1 MSKVLVVL
9 EIASGKLRTH
19 CLHGIT
25 AAKQIAAAR
34 SAELHLLV
42 LGADTSAAAEIAAAG
57 YGATTVHTIT
67 DAKLEPFTA
76 EAWADAIVHAIK
88 TLSSES
94 AGSGRGALVVG
105 GTASSTLRDALP
117 RAAAV
122 LDAPLCAEVVAIK
135 SSGTPAEPGKSGD
148 VFTRPIS
155 AGRALL
161 DEKLVGNLVFFTARG
176 SEFPQAQAGGAA
188 ASVSAIAGASL
199 DTRGVSVV
207 GIQKTVS
214 SRPALTEAKVVVSGG
229 RGMRE
234 GANFKILEDLTDLLG
249 GALGASRA
257 ATDAGMVP
265 ADLQVG
271 QTGKIVAPNLYIA
284 VAISGA
290 IQHLAGMKGSKT
302 IVAINKD
309 EEAPI
314 FQVADYGLV
323 AKWEEAIPKL
333 IELIKAKKG

>member
-1 MSKVLVVL
+1 MSKVLIVL
-9 EIASGKLRTH
+9 ETAGGALRSH
-19 CLHGIT
+19 CLPGIT
-25 AAKQIAAAR
+25 AGKQVADAR
-34 SAELHLLV
+34 GAELHLLV
-42 LGADTSAAAEIAAAG
+42 VGADAAAGAAVAASG
-57 YGATTVHTIT
+57 YGATAVHTIT
-67 DAKLEPFTA
+67 DAALEPFTA
-76 EAWADAIVHAIK
+76 EAWADAIVHAAR
-88 TLSSES
+88 TL
-94 AGSGRGALVVG
+94 GASVVG
-105 GTASSTLRDALP
+105 GTASSTLRDSLP
-117 RAAAV
+117 RAAAL
-122 LDAPLCAEVVAIK
+122 LDAPLVAEVVAVK
-135 SSGTPAEPGKSGD
+135 GGD
-148 VFTRPIS
+148 SFTRPIS

-161 DEKLVGNLVFFTARG
+161 DEQVSGDVVFFTARG
-176 SEFPQAQAGGAA
+176 SEFAPAEPGAGVGVAA
-188 ASVSAIAGASL
+188 IDGASVDG
-199 DTRGVSVV
+199 RGVSVV
-207 GIQKTVS
+207 EIKKTES
-214 SRPALTEAKVVVSGG
+214 SRPGLSEADVVVSGG

-323 AKWEEAIPKL
+323 GKWEEAVPKL
-333 IELIKAKKG
+333 IELVKARS

>member
-1 MSKVLVVL
+1 MSKVLVVV
-9 EIASGKLRTH
+9 ETAGGQIRSH
-19 CLHGIT
+19 CLPGIT
-25 AAKQIAAAR
+25 AAKQIAEAR
-34 SAELHLLV
+34 GAELHLLV
-42 LGADTSAAAEIAAAG
+42 LGADASAASAIGAAG
-57 YGATTVHTIT
+57 YGASVVHALS
-67 DAKLEPFTA
+67 DAALEPFTA
-76 EAWADAIVHAIK
+76 EAWGDAIVHAIK
-88 TLSSES
+88 TLGP
-94 AGSGRGALVVG
+94 AVVG
-105 GTASSTLRDALP
+105 GTASSALRDCLP
-117 RAAAV
+117 RAAAL
-122 LDAPLCAEVVAIK
+122 LDAPLAPEIVAVR
-135 SSGTPAEPGKSGD
+135 GPD

-161 DEKLVGNLVFFTARG
+161 DQKLAGPLVFFTARG
-176 SEFPQAQAGGAA
+176 SEFAPAQAGAA
-188 ASVSAIAGASL
+188 ASVQTLAGGGFSTL
-199 DTRGVSVV
+199 GVKVEGV
-207 GIQKTVS
+207 QKTVS
-214 SRPALTEAKVVVSGG
+214 SRPALTEAQVVVSGG

-234 GANFKILEDLTDLLG
+234 GANFKILEELTDLLG

-309 EEAPI
+309 AEAPI

-323 AKWEEAIPKL
+323 AKWEEAVPAMIAQVRARK
-333 IELIKAKKG
+333 

>member
-9 EIASGKLRTH
+9 ETAGGKLRNH
-19 CLHGIT
+19 CLPGIT
-25 AAKQIAAAR
+25 AAKQIADAR
-34 SAELHLLV
+34 GLELHMLV
-42 LGADTSAAAEIAAAG
+42 LGADAAPAADIAAAG
-57 YGATTVHTIT
+57 YGASTIHTVS
-67 DAKLEPFTA
+67 DAALEPFTA
-76 EAWADAIVHAIK
+76 EAWADAVVHAVK
-88 TLSSES
+88 TLNP
-94 AGSGRGALVVG
+94 AVVG
-105 GTASSTLRDALP
+105 GTASSVLRDCLP

-122 LDAPLCAEVVAIK
+122 LDAPLCAEVVGI
-135 SSGTPAEPGKSGD
+135 KSGD
-148 VFTRPIS
+148 TFTRPIS

-161 DEKLVGNLVFFTARG
+161 DEKLNGELVFFTARG
-176 SEFPQAQAGGAA
+176 SEFEPAAAGAA
-188 ASVSAIAGASL
+188 ASVAALEGASV
-199 DTRGVSVV
+199 DTRGVTVLGV
-207 GIQKTVS
+207 HKTES
-214 SRPALTEAKVVVSGG
+214 SRPALTEADVVVSGG

-234 GANFKILEDLTDLLG
+234 GENFKGLEQLTDLLG

-323 AKWEEAIPKL
+323 AKWEDAVPAMIAALEAR
-333 IELIKAKKG
+333 KG

>member
-9 EIASGKLRTH
+9 ETANGKLRPH
-19 CLHGIT
+19 CLPGIT
-25 AAKQIAAAR
+25 AAKQIAEAR
-34 SAELHLLV
+34 GQELHLLL
-42 LGADTSAAAEIAAAG
+42 LGADTSALDSVAEAG
-57 YGATTVHTIT
+57 YGAAGVHTLI
-67 DAKLEPFTA
+67 DPKLEPFTA
-76 EAWADAIVHAIK
+76 EAWADAIVHAVK
-88 TLSSES
+88 
-94 AGSGRGALVVG
+94 ALEPAVVG
-105 GTASSTLRDALP
+105 GTASSTLRDCLP
-117 RAAAV
+117 RAAAL
-122 LDAPLCAEVVAIK
+122 LDAPLCAEVVAV
-135 SSGTPAEPGKSGD
+135 KSGD
-148 VFTRPIS
+148 TFTRPIS

-161 DEKLVGNLVFFTARG
+161 DEKVNGPLVFFTARG
-176 SEFPQAQAGGAA
+176 SEFEPAGAMAA
-188 ASVSAIAGASL
+188 APVSNIEGASL
-199 DTRGVSVV
+199 DTRGVEVV
-207 GIQKTVS
+207 GIHKTES
-214 SRPALTEAKVVVSGG
+214 SRPALTEADVVVSGG

-234 GANFKILEDLTDLLG
+234 GENFKILEELTDLLG

-323 AKWEEAIPKL
+323 AKWEEALPKL
-333 IELIKAKKG
+333 VELVKAKKG

>member
-9 EIASGKLRTH
+9 ETANGQVRSH
-19 CLHGIT
+19 CLPGIT
-25 AAKQIAAAR
+25 AAQQIAKAR

-42 LGADTSAAAEIAAAG
+42 LGADPNPAANAVSEAG
-57 YGATTVHTIT
+57 YGAKAVHTLT
-67 DAKLEPFTA
+67 DATLEPFTA
-76 EAWADAIVHAIK
+76 EAWGDAIVHAIK
-88 TLSSES
+88 SI
-94 AGSGRGALVVG
+94 RPDVVG
-105 GTASSTLRDALP
+105 GTASSTLRDCLP
-117 RAAAV
+117 RAAAL
-122 LDAPLCAEVVAIK
+122 LDAPLAPEIVAVR
-135 SSGTPAEPGKSGD
+135 SGD
-148 VFTRPIS
+148 TFTRPIS

-161 DEKLVGNLVFFTARG
+161 DEKVSGELVFFTARG
-176 SEFPQAQAGGAA
+176 SEFEPAQAGGHAT
-188 ASVSAIAGASL
+188 IQSL
-199 DTRGVSVV
+199 PMGSFNTRGVTVEGV
-207 GIQKTVS
+207 EKTVS
-214 SRPALTEAKVVVSGG
+214 TRPALTEANVVVSGG

-234 GANFKILEDLTDLLG
+234 GANFKILEELTDLLG

-271 QTGKIVAPNLYIA
+271 QTGKIVAPNLYFA

-309 EEAPI
+309 AEAPI

-323 AKWEEAIPKL
+323 AKWEDAIPAL
-333 IELIKAKKG
+333 IERLRARKA

>member
-9 EIASGKLRTH
+9 ETANGKLRPH
-19 CLHGIT
+19 CLPGIT
-25 AAKQIAAAR
+25 AAQQIAAAR

-42 LGADTSAAAEIAAAG
+42 LGADTSAVGEIASAG
-57 YGATTVHTIT
+57 YGATLVHTIR

-76 EAWADAIVHAIK
+76 EAWADAIVHAVKHI
-88 TLSSES
+88 
-94 AGSGRGALVVG
+94 GATVVG
-105 GTASSTLRDALP
+105 GTASSTLRDCLP
-117 RAAAV
+117 RAAAL
-122 LDAPLCAEVVAIK
+122 LDAPLCAEVV
-135 SSGTPAEPGKSGD
+135 TVKSGD
-148 VFTRPIS
+148 TFTRPIS

-161 DEKLVGNLVFFTARG
+161 DEKLSGAVVCFTARG
-176 SEFPQAQAGGAA
+176 SEFAPADPGAA
-188 ASVSAIAGASL
+188 ASVSDIAGASV
-199 DTRGVSVV
+199 DTRGVTVV
-207 GIQKTVS
+207 SIDKTVS
-214 SRPALTEAKVVVSGG
+214 SRPALTEADVVVSGG

-234 GANFKILEDLTDLLG
+234 GANFKMLEELTDLLG

-265 ADLQVG
+265 PDLQVG

-323 AKWEEAIPKL
+323 AKWEDAVPKL
-333 IELIKAKKG
+333 IELVRARKG

>member
-1 MSKVLVVL
+1 MTKVLVVL
-9 EIASGKLRTH
+9 ETAGGKLRSH
-19 CLHGIT
+19 CLPGIT
-25 AAKQIAAAR
+25 AAKAIAGAR
-34 SAELHLLV
+34 GAELHLLV
-42 LGADTSAAAEIAAAG
+42 LGADASAAEAVAQAG
-57 YGATTVHTIT
+57 YGATAVHAIT
-67 DAKLEPFTA
+67 DAALEPFTA
-76 EAWADAIVHAIK
+76 EAWGDAVVHAIK
-88 TLSSES
+88 SIGP
-94 AGSGRGALVVG
+94 AVVG
-105 GTASSTLRDALP
+105 GTASSTLRDCLP
-117 RAAAV
+117 RAAAI
-122 LDAPLCAEVVAIK
+122 LDAPLCAEIVAV
-135 SSGTPAEPGKSGD
+135 KSGD
-148 VFTRPIS
+148 TFTRPIS

-161 DEKLVGNLVFFTARG
+161 DEKVSGELVFFTARG
-176 SEFPQAQAGGAA
+176 SEFAPAEAGAGV
-188 ASVSAIAGASL
+188 SVHAIAGASV
-199 DTRGVSVV
+199 DKRGVEVV
-207 GIQKTVS
+207 GIHKTES
-214 SRPALTEAKVVVSGG
+214 SRPALTEAQVVVSGG

-234 GANFKILEDLTDLLG
+234 GANFEILERLTDLLG

-323 AKWEEAIPKL
+323 AKWEEAVPAL
-333 IELIKAKKG
+333 IEAIKARKG

>member
-1 MSKVLVVL
+1 VVV
-9 EIASGKLRTH
+9 ETAGGQIRSH
-19 CLHGIT
+19 CLPGIT

-42 LGADTSAAAEIAAAG
+42 LGADPNPAANAISSAG
-57 YGATTVHTIT
+57 YGAQVVHTLT
-67 DAKLEPFTA
+67 DPSLEPFTA
-76 EAWADAIVHAIK
+76 EAWGDAIVHAIK
-88 TLSSES
+88 EIGP
-94 AGSGRGALVVG
+94 AVVG
-105 GTASSTLRDALP
+105 GTASSTLRDCLP

-122 LDAPLCAEVVAIK
+122 LDAPLAPEIVAVR
-135 SSGTPAEPGKSGD
+135 SGD
-148 VFTRPIS
+148 TFTRPIS

-161 DEKLVGNLVFFTARG
+161 DLKLAGDLVFFTARG
-176 SEFPQAQAGGAA
+176 SEFEPAAAGGYAN
-188 ASVSAIAGASL
+188 IQSL
-199 DTRGVSVV
+199 PRGTFSTRNVKVEGL
-207 GIQKTVS
+207 QKTVS
-214 SRPALTEAKVVVSGG
+214 ARPALTEAKVVVSGG

-234 GANFKILEDLTDLLG
+234 GANFKILEQLTDLLG

-271 QTGKIVAPNLYIA
+271 QTGKIVAPELYFA

-309 EEAPI
+309 GEAPI

-323 AKWEEAIPKL
+323 AKWEDAIPAL
-333 IELIKAKKG
+333 IERIRARKG

>member
-9 EIASGKLRTH
+9 ETAGGQVRQH
-19 CLHGIT
+19 CLHGIAC
-25 AAKQIAAAR
+25 AAQIAQATGGQF
-34 SAELHLLV
+34 HLLV
-42 LGADTSAAAEIAAAG
+42 LGADPSAAAAAAAQAG
-57 YGATTVHTIT
+57 YGAAGVLTL
-67 DAKLEPFTA
+67 AAPALEPFTA
-76 EAWADAIVHAIK
+76 EAWADAIVHAVK
-88 TLSSES
+88 ST
-94 AGSGRGALVVG
+94 GATHVG

-117 RAAAV
+117 RAAAL
-122 LDAPLCAEVVAIK
+122 LDAPLVSEVVAVK
-135 SSGTPAEPGKSGD
+135 SADT
-148 VFTRPIS
+148 FTRPVS
-155 AGRALL
+155 SGRALL
-161 DEKLVGNLVFFTARG
+161 DVKVSAPVVAFTARG
-176 SEFPQAQAGGAA
+176 TEFEPAQPG
-188 ASVSAIAGASL
+188 ASVSVSALPAPQVN
-199 DTRGVSVV
+199 TRGVQVKGV
-207 GIQKTVS
+207 QKTES

-234 GANFKILEDLTDLLG
+234 GANFKILEQLTDLLG

-271 QTGKIVAPNLYIA
+271 QTGKIVAPDLYIA

-314 FQVADYGLV
+314 FQVADYSLV
-323 AKWEEAIPKL
+323 AKWEEAVPKL
-333 IELIKAKKG
+333 IELIQAKRAKAF